1 MLKTVPCNVC
11 SILYRI
17 KVMPCCPGPWIRD
30 TFKVNHR
37 FLPALVIPIICGS
50 VGHVQTF
57 ILAMNQHMKRSCNLV
72 CKCRWKVLHITPRDL
87 DKCLDWYE
95 TKFFIYVLDIFLNP
109 FKMRKL
115 WCKVWNAF
123 HLDLLN
129 DFLSTFKDI

>member
-1 MLKTVPCNVC
+1 MLKTVPCSVC

-17 KVMPCCPGPWIRD
+17 KVMPCCPGQRH
-30 TFKVNHR
+30 F
-37 FLPALVIPIICGS
+37 
-50 VGHVQTF
+50 
-57 ILAMNQHMKRSCNLV
+57 RSKSQISSSLSHSHHLWVSWTCPDIHSSNESTHEEVFNLV
-72 CKCRWKVLHITPRDL
+72 CKCRWKVLYITPRDL

-115 WCKVWNAF
+115 YCKVWNAF